1 MDAFDACKDS
11 LIDGLQYHAQL
22 SRLREADTNVRE
34 LISNRREEM
43 EAEDIL
49 SSDVPPE
56 GPLRYVATEVHDVM
70 TDFEDLACHVD
81 PVDVQDMINRLNEDQ
96 LRVFTKVKA
105 TIEAQVSTDATD
117 GAELFRLFV
126 SGCGGTG
133 KSFLIQTVRAW
144 VQATTGK
151 DVVVAAPTGIAAR
164 NVNGLTIHGI
174 LALPVEHGSTPPYR
188 PMSDDALKLVR
199 DKLRN
204 VTLFIVD
211 EISMVS
217 NVTLMYMHLRL
228 SEIFQTEQVED
239 GWFGRKNLLFLG
251 DLLQLPPVFEG
262 PVYNSL
268 SSELTA
274 KLTGCV
280 GTIDLWRK
288 LFNYDELTINMRQ
301 KDEKEFVEVLSR
313 VRLGYVTSEDVTL
326 LQKRKISIRSDTLS
340 GRMKEVVQTLNMLP
354 NDTVCL
360 LPTRH
365 MCNELNREVLRSL
378 PGNEIRLLAIDTV
391 DCPTYLRQKVSK
403 KLEKCSD
410 DSTVT
415 AGLENVIIIKV
426 GCKIMLRRN
435 IDVTLGLVNG
445 SIGTVS
451 SVKYSIDQ
459 CNVVDA
465 INIKFDDGK
474 EQVLEKVSSKFQ
486 VLDKAFVIRRQ
497 FPISS
502 AYAITVHK
510 SQGLTLKNVLVDIGN
525 NIFACGQGYVA
536 MSRVTSL
543 SGLHLINFDPRC
555 IKALDSAVLEY
566 NYLRKTFRPTL
577 SLLTSH
583 KKRPKAIPDRQWCT
597 TKYATQIQ
605 RQSADRSRE
614 CLTLLPNK
622 GFRDSDGCSSY
633 ANSVMQC
640 LLHSKSIRKNC
651 STDSSKCLK
660 QLVSNYE
667 GGADTVLD
675 CMDIRTELGSPFDQH
690 DQQDPIT
697 YLEAL
702 VTRYPSLSPLL
713 QHSVAVELQC
723 DVCKVV
729 TVSTT
734 EQVVMSITIPTDS
747 KSLNMNDLIVASQQ
761 CAVKDTHVCDECNVP
776 MKLRAHIVD
785 AKQLI
790 VLKLDVW
797 NKGLDGAK
805 MVRRKANITSVQ
817 NSSIKVGDR
826 LFTLQSSVHLLSDKS
841 AGFSYISIVRSN
853 GKWIHCNNQVLSR
866 ECWPKGAKNL
876 YLAFYEQSS
885 LRGTKQQKF
894 DPKALHSKTTAK
906 GTSTSKRKLP
916 QAGKHDK
923 GSCSKKIRAS
933 SNVVHNEDWG
943 GITSVEVPLV
953 LQTEWTDYRY
963 FPIDEEWQRQACRL
977 LNLRFVRP
985 FERESGG
992 PDVILTL
999 PDTFHLRRIVGDGN
1013 CLFRAMSFIITGS
1026 ESQHFEIRTSIIAH
1040 MLDIPE
1046 LLTGRGADGHNNY
1059 LSYYHGGYRSV
1070 ENYLARTNM
1079 ANEGAWGTDLEMS
1092 LLAHMLDIVVYSYK
1106 AGQFWIA
1113 CFPKGIDHSLP
1124 EDVNKKSIY
1133 IYYTGN
1139 HYEVVTKILPR
1150 V

>member
-1 MDAFDACKDS
+1 M
-11 LIDGLQYHAQL
+11 
-22 SRLREADTNVRE
+22 ET
-34 LISNRREEM
+34 EEM
-43 EAEDIL
+43 H
-49 SSDVPPE
+49 SSDVPVE

-70 TDFEDLACHVD
+70 ADFEDLACHVD
-81 PVDVQDMINRLNEDQ
+81 PVDTEDLIGRLNEDQ
-96 LRVFTKVKA
+96 LRVFNRVKA

-117 GAELFRLFV
+117 GAELCRLFV

-188 PMSDDALKLVR
+188 PMSDEALKLVR

-262 PVYNSL
+262 PVYNCL

-280 GTIDLWRK
+280 GTIHLWQK
-288 LFNYDELTINMRQ
+288 LFDYDELTINMRQ

-313 VRLGYVTSEDVTL
+313 VRLGYVTSDDVTVL
-326 LQKRKISIRSDTLS
+326 EKQKISLCSDTLS
-340 GRMKEVVQTLNMLP
+340 GRKKEVVQTLNTLP

-365 MCNELNREVLRSL
+365 MCSELNKEVLQSL
-378 PGNEIRLLAIDTV
+378 PGKEIRLLAIDTV

-415 AGLENVIIIKV
+415 AGLETVIVIKL

-445 SIGTVS
+445 SIGTVC

-459 CNVVDA
+459 CSVVDA

-486 VLDKAFVIRRQ
+486 VLDKAFAIRRQ

-525 NIFACGQGYVA
+525 NIFACGQAYVA

-566 NYLRKTFRPTL
+566 NYLRKTFKPTL

-583 KKRPKAIPDRQWCT
+583 KKRPKVIPDRQWCT
-597 TKYATQIQ
+597 TKYATLIQ
-605 RQSADRSRE
+605 QQSADRSGER
-614 CLTLLPNK
+614 LTLLPNK
-622 GFRDSDGCSSY
+622 GFRDNDGCSSY

-640 LLHSKSIRKNC
+640 LMHSKSIRKVC
-651 STDSSKCLK
+651 YADASKCLK
-660 QLVSNYE
+660 QLVTNYE
-667 GGADTVLD
+667 GTADTVLD
-675 CMDIRTELGSPFDQH
+675 CTDIRTQLGSPFDQH

-702 VTRYPSLSPLL
+702 LTKYPSLSPLL
-713 QHSVAVELQC
+713 KHSVVVELQC
-723 DVCKVV
+723 DICKVEM
-729 TVSTT
+729 VSTK
-734 EQVVMSITIPTDS
+734 EQFVMSIRVPKDS
-747 KSLNMNDLIVASQQ
+747 KSLNMNDLIASSQQ
-761 CAVKDTHVCDECNVP
+761 CAVQDIHVCDKCNAP
-776 MKLRAHIVD
+776 MKLCTKIVD
-785 AKQLI
+785 AKQII

-797 NKGLDGAK
+797 NKVVGGAK
-805 MVRRKANITSVQ
+805 MVRRNANITSVP
-817 NSSIKVGDR
+817 NSSIKVGDN
-826 LFTLQSSVHLLSDKS
+826 LFTLQSSVHLHSNKS
-841 AGFSYISIVRSN
+841 ASFSYISIVRSS
-853 GKWIHCNNQVLSR
+853 GKWIHCNNQIISQ

-876 YLAFYEQSS
+876 YLAFYEQTS
-885 LRGTKQQKF
+885 LGGTKQRKSKP
-894 DPKALHSKTTAK
+894 DVSHSKFTPLTTK
-906 GTSTSKRKLP
+906 SMPPSKRKLP
-916 QAGKHDK
+916 ETGKSDK
-923 GSCSKKIRAS
+923 GSCAKKTHIS
-933 SNVVHNEDWG
+933 SSVVTCEDWG
-943 GITSVEVPLV
+943 GITSVERPV
-953 LQTEWTDYRY
+953 LRTEWRNYRY
-963 FPIDEEWQRQACRL
+963 FPVDEEWQRQACRL
-977 LNLRFVRP
+977 LNLRFVQP

-992 PDVILTL
+992 QDVILTL
-999 PDTFHLRRIVGDGN
+999 PDTCHLRRIGGDGN
-1013 CLFRAMSFIITGS
+1013 CLFRALSFIITGS
-1026 ESQHFEIRTSIIAH
+1026 ESQHFEIRSSIVAH
-1040 MLDIPE
+1040 MFNVPE
-1046 LLTGRGADGHNNY
+1046 LLTGYGADGHHNY
-1059 LSYYHGGYRSV
+1059 LTYYHRGYRV
-1070 ENYLARTNM
+1070 LKITLLEPAWLQM
-1079 ANEGAWGTDLEMS
+1079 VDGA
-1092 LLAHMLDIVVYSYK
+1092 
-1106 AGQFWIA
+1106 Q
-1113 CFPKGIDHSLP
+1113 
-1124 EDVNKKSIY
+1124 
-1133 IYYTGN
+1133 
-1139 HYEVVTKILPR
+1139 ILR
-1150 V
+1150 